1 MSRVTRRRTR
11 VLAGG
16 ALAVVAGLV
25 AAPAHADTPAPATGA
40 TAAPSAPSGDP
51 SVPPG
56 AAATSSPTSDPSA
69 PTGDPTGD
77 PTSSPTTSPT
87 AGPTTSPS
95 PSPSSPTT
103 GPTSPP
109 ASPTGPPTG
118 EPATAVSR
126 ATSYLLGQLTD
137 GTHVVGPY
145 GPDLGQTSD
154 AALALA
160 AVPSQA
166 DALVGVTAYLASQA
180 GGYVNGDPAQGEKV
194 GAAYAGPTGKLAL
207 VASATGSD
215 PRSFG
220 GIDLVAQLQGLLVTS
235 GPQAGR
241 FSDDSAFGDYSN
253 PLGQAFDVLALERAG
268 EDAPQ
273 PALDYLVASQ
283 CADGGFPD
291 AFGATSC
298 VSSADA
304 TGLVVQALIAA
315 SDADCAA
322 ARGLDWLG
330 RNQSADGSFASN
342 AADPTKPA
350 VANVNSTAYAALG
363 LAAGTAVSTTRD
375 AVDYLISVQNADGG
389 LPAEPSASTSSNVF
403 ASAQSIPALA
413 GLSLLSVGDAPLA
426 ERSPTCT
433 GAGATASPT
442 SSPTA
447 SPTGSPTATPT
458 ATGSPTATDDPTST
472 AVPATG
478 QPTATSTTLPTAPAS
493 DTPQPADDG
502 LISQNAVP
510 VSGSDGEQL
519 ARTGTDVLVPVS
531 VGAGLVVAG
540 LILLFLGRRR
550 GGRHA

>member
-16 ALAVVAGLV
+16 ALAVVAALV
-25 AAPAHADTPAPATGA
+25 AAPAQAVTTAPTTGA
-40 TAAPSAPSGDP
+40 TATPSASGDP
-51 SVPPG
+51 SVPAGP
-56 AAATSSPTSDPSA
+56 AATSSPTSDPST

-77 PTSSPTTSPT
+77 PTGPTTSPT
-87 AGPTTSPS
+87 AGPTTSPA
-95 PSPSSPTT
+95 PGPSSPTT

-109 ASPTGPPTG
+109 PSPTGPPTS
-118 EPATAVSR
+118 EPDTAVSR
-126 ATSYLLGQLTD
+126 ATSYLLGQLTE

-166 DALVGVTAYLASQA
+166 DALADVTAYLASQA
-180 GGYVNGDPAQGEKV
+180 GGYVNGDPAQGEKA

-241 FSDDSAFGDYSN
+241 FVDDSAFGDYSN

-268 EDAPQ
+268 QDAPQ
-273 PALDYLVASQ
+273 SALDYLVASQ

-342 AADPTKPA
+342 AADPTKPP

-375 AVDYLISVQNADGG
+375 AVDYLISVQNVDGG
-389 LPAEPSASTSSNVF
+389 LPAAPLTATSSNVF
-403 ASAQSIPALA
+403 ATAQSIPALA
-413 GLSLLSVGDAPLA
+413 GLSLLSLGEAPLA
-426 ERSPTCT
+426 ERTPTCT

-442 SSPTA
+442 A
-447 SPTGSPTATPT
+447 SPTGSPSATPT
-458 ATGSPTATDDPTST
+458 ATGSPSATDDPTST

-478 QPTATSTTLPTAPAS
+478 QPTATPTTLPTAPAS
-493 DTPQPADDG
+493 GTPEPADDG
-502 LISQNAVP
+502 LISQNAAP
-510 VSGSDGEQL
+510 VSGVAAGSDGEQL
-519 ARTGTDVLVPVS
+519 ARTGTDVLVPVT
-531 VGAGLVVAG
+531 VGAGLVLAG